1 MHKILT
7 CLIFICLLLPAVLN
21 AQGRKDSI
29 IVADTIEAYKNFK
42 QAQGY
47 TYNNP
52 GLGKKFA
59 KEAARYANR
68 GGHKKLEGA
77 SVNILGLCHRN
88 LGEYDSAMTAFQN
101 AERLF
106 QQSNAQSGYGN
117 ARNNYAMTLFYVGEY
132 EKANIVLLDVI
143 KEATEKKHYTV
154 LCNAHQNLGIMHNSQ
169 QRYREALDN
178 FVLAEKYHRLI
189 GAEGA
194 AAGAANN
201 QAFIYFKHLR
211 QYDKAIAIYNTTL
224 PIKQKGK
231 DEKGVGII
239 RNNLAEIYLIKKDYK
254 KALDNINKAI
264 KIREKIDDKYGLSVS
279 YTNLAD
285 IYFQQKKYREAEQQA
300 QQAVSI
306 AQKIGAK
313 KEHSDALKMLSK
325 IQSANND
332 ISNAYENYVNAVKI
346 EDSLLNREN
355 FARMAELET
364 KYETEKKEREI
375 LQQRTKIAENQLRIE
390 EQNLIIF
397 AVIAIAVIAIL
408 IGFVVYNR
416 QKLKTI
422 KLEKEAEL
430 KEALRF
436 IETQNKLQEQRL
448 QISRDLHD
456 NIGSQLTFI
465 ISSLD
470 NLKYGFDIANEGLKN
485 KLFGIRNFTKDTITE
500 LRDTIWAMNKEE
512 ITLQDLSTRISNF
525 IENAK
530 AASKGIS
537 FEFEI
542 DNSIPENISFS
553 SLKGI
558 NLYRI
563 IQESVNNALKHAQA
577 TRIAVSISASGKGYT
592 IKIEDNGN
600 GFNTEDAGL
609 GNGLSNIKKRASE
622 SSGELAVVTAPGKG
636 TSIIIHI
643 K

>member
-1 MHKILT
+1 M
-7 CLIFICLLLPAVLN
+7 
-21 AQGRKDSI
+21 
-29 IVADTIEAYKNFK
+29 
-42 QAQGY
+42 
-47 TYNNP
+47 
-52 GLGKKFA
+52 
-59 KEAARYANR
+59 
-68 GGHKKLEGA
+68 
-77 SVNILGLCHRN
+77 
-88 LGEYDSAMTAFQN
+88 
-101 AERLF
+101 
-106 QQSNAQSGYGN
+106 
-117 ARNNYAMTLFYVGEY
+117 
-132 EKANIVLLDVI
+132 
-143 KEATEKKHYTV
+143 
-154 LCNAHQNLGIMHNSQ
+154 
-169 QRYREALDN
+169 
-178 FVLAEKYHRLI
+178 
-189 GAEGA
+189 
-194 AAGAANN
+194 
-201 QAFIYFKHLR
+201 
-211 QYDKAIAIYNTTL
+211 
-224 PIKQKGK
+224 
-231 DEKGVGII
+231 
-239 RNNLAEIYLIKKDYK
+239 
-254 KALDNINKAI
+254 
-264 KIREKIDDKYGLSVS
+264 
-279 YTNLAD
+279 
-285 IYFQQKKYREAEQQA
+285 
-300 QQAVSI
+300 
-306 AQKIGAK
+306 
-313 KEHSDALKMLSK
+313 
-325 IQSANND
+325 
-332 ISNAYENYVNAVKI
+332 
-346 EDSLLNREN
+346 
-355 FARMAELET
+355 
-364 KYETEKKEREI
+364 
-375 LQQRTKIAENQLRIE
+375 
-390 EQNLIIF
+390 
-397 AVIAIAVIAIL
+397 IAIAVIAIL

-530 AASKGIS
+530 AASKGIR

-609 GNGLSNIKKRASE
+609 GNGLNNIRKRASE

>member
-1 MHKILT
+1 MHKIL
-7 CLIFICLLLPAVLN
+7 CALILICLFLPSALG
-21 AQGRKDSI
+21 AQGRKDTI
-29 IVADTIEAYKNFK
+29 IVADTVEAYKHYK

-52 GLGKKFA
+52 ELGKKFA

-68 GGHKKLEGA
+68 GGHKRLEGA
-77 SVNILGLCHRN
+77 SVNMLGLCHRN
-88 LGEYDSAMTAFQN
+88 LGEYDSAMTAFQT

-106 QQSNAQSGYGN
+106 LASNSQSGYGN
-117 ARNNYAMTLFYVGEY
+117 ARNNYAMTLFYIGEY
-132 EKANIVLLDVI
+132 EKANILLLDVI
-143 KEATEKKHYTV
+143 KEATDQKQYKV

-169 QRYREALDN
+169 QRYQKALDN
-178 FVLAEKYHRLI
+178 FILAEKYHKL
-189 GAEGA
+189 GGDEGG

-201 QAFIYFKHLR
+201 QAFIYFKHLK
-211 QYDKAIAIYNTTL
+211 QYDKAIAIYNKT
-224 PIKQKGK
+224 IVVKQNRK
-231 DEKGVGII
+231 DDKGVGII
-239 RNNLAEIYLIKKDYK
+239 RNNLAELYLIKKDYK
-254 KALDNINKAI
+254 KALESINKAI

-279 YTNLAD
+279 YAVLSD
-285 IYFQQKKYREAEQQA
+285 IYFQQKKYPQAEEYA
-300 QQAVSI
+300 QKAVDL

-325 IQSANND
+325 AQSANND
-332 ISNAYENYVNAVKI
+332 ITNAYQNYVNAVKI

-375 LQQRTKIAENQLRIE
+375 LQQRTKIAEKQLRIE
-390 EQNLIIF
+390 QQNLIIF
-397 AVIAIAVIAIL
+397 AMISIAVIAIL

-422 KLEKEAEL
+422 RLEKEAEL

-470 NLKYGFDIANEGLKN
+470 NLKYGFDIANDGLKDR
-485 KLFGIRNFTKDTITE
+485 LLGIRNFTKDTITE

-530 AASKGIS
+530 AASKGIR
-537 FEFEI
+537 FEFDI
-542 DNSIPENISFS
+542 DSSIPENISFS

-577 TRIAVSISASGKGYT
+577 TKIAVSITATGKGYT

-609 GNGLSNIKKRASE
+609 GNGLNNIKKRVAE
-622 SSGELAVVTAPGKG
+622 SGGELAVITAPGKG
-636 TSIIIHI
+636 TAIVIHI

>member
-1 MHKILT
+1 YQK
-7 CLIFICLLLPAVLN
+7 
-21 AQGRKDSI
+21 
-29 IVADTIEAYKNFK
+29 
-42 QAQGY
+42 
-47 TYNNP
+47 
-52 GLGKKFA
+52 
-59 KEAARYANR
+59 
-68 GGHKKLEGA
+68 
-77 SVNILGLCHRN
+77 
-88 LGEYDSAMTAFQN
+88 
-101 AERLF
+101 
-106 QQSNAQSGYGN
+106 
-117 ARNNYAMTLFYVGEY
+117 
-132 EKANIVLLDVI
+132 
-143 KEATEKKHYTV
+143 
-154 LCNAHQNLGIMHNSQ
+154 
-169 QRYREALDN
+169 ALDN
-178 FVLAEKYHRLI
+178 FILAEKYHKLR
-189 GAEGA
+189 GDEGG

-201 QAFIYFKHLR
+201 QAFIYFKHLK
-211 QYDKAIAIYNTTL
+211 QYDKAIAIYNNT
-224 PIKQKGK
+224 IVVKQNSK
-231 DEKGVGII
+231 DDKGVGII
-239 RNNLAEIYLIKKDYK
+239 RNNLAELYLIKKDYK
-254 KALDNINKAI
+254 KALENINKAI
-264 KIREKIDDKYGLSVS
+264 RIREKIDDKYGLSVS
-279 YTNLAD
+279 YAILSD
-285 IYFQQKKYREAEQQA
+285 IYFQQKKYPKAEEYA
-300 QQAVSI
+300 QKAVDL

-313 KEHSDALKMLSK
+313 KEHSDALKMLSRA
-325 IQSANND
+325 QSANND
-332 ISNAYENYVNAVKI
+332 ITNAYQNYVNAVKI

-375 LQQRTKIAENQLRIE
+375 LQQRTKIAEKQLRIE
-390 EQNLIIF
+390 QQNLIIF
-397 AVIAIAVIAIL
+397 AMISIAVIAIL

-422 KLEKEAEL
+422 RLEKEAEL

-470 NLKYGFDIANEGLKN
+470 NLKYGFDIANDGLKE
-485 KLFGIRNFTKDTITE
+485 KLLGIRNFTKDTITE

-530 AASKGIS
+530 AASKGIR
-537 FEFEI
+537 FEFDI
-542 DNSIPENISFS
+542 DSSIPENISFS

-577 TRIAVSISASGKGYT
+577 TKIAVSITATGKGYT

-609 GNGLSNIKKRASE
+609 GNGLNNIKKRVAE
-622 SSGELAVVTAPGKG
+622 SGGELAVITAPGKG
-636 TSIIIHI
+636 TAIVIHI